1 MKNEGNPLRNKSV
14 VTKIKASFTKK
25 KVSYV
30 LKNVVEKQEIQTKKK
45 LFCELW
51 LEASSKQLKK
61 KFGGTNLWQMGQS
74 WAQN

>member
-30 LKNVVEKQEIQTKKK
+30 LKNVVEKQEIQTKKNC
-45 LFCELW
+45 F
-51 LEASSKQLKK
+51 AS
-61 KFGGTNLWQMGQS
+61 FG
-74 WAQN
+74 